1 MMEFTLDD
9 VMRLLRECGGD
20 AQDTLERDMADT
32 SFEDLGYDSLAV
44 LELTARIEQEFAVVI
59 PDDAVS
65 KMATPQAAID
75 YVNARLATAAPD
87 GR

>member
-1 MMEFTLDD
+1 MTEFTLDD

-20 AQDTLERDMADT
+20 AQETAEHDVSGT

-65 KMATPQAAID
+65 TMATPQAAID
-75 YVNARLATAAPD
+75 YVNARLTTATPD